1 MSWCDIYSQVR
12 KDPSASRTAE
22 GLCSPTAAPELSDSG
37 TRTPCSQRSAVPA
50 HCEEEENTLPEKIFG
65 KKLDLSEKHF
75 ILFHIYNFFI
85 NKTEFIILYSCYF
98 TSHSYFFGKKKLTCF
113 LNILNIKSFTVF
125 EILSNTIT
133 KKLFFLLII
142 FVQTFFFLLV
152 WKDLKTDSLIFGD
165 HLFHWWKDTQTCSK
179 TFPCLLVKWV
189 AAHK

>member
-98 TSHSYFFGKKKLTCF
+98 TSHSYFFGKKKAYLLF
-113 LNILNIKSFTVF
+113 KYLKYQILHSFWD
-125 EILSNTIT
+125 
-133 KKLFFLLII
+133 
-142 FVQTFFFLLV
+142 FVQHNNKKAFFSIDNICSDVFFSTCLKGF
-152 WKDLKTDSLIFGD
+152 KDRQFNLWRSP
-165 HLFHWWKDTQTCSK
+165 
-179 TFPCLLVKWV
+179 FPLVKR
-189 AAHK
+189 HTNM